1 MITRTLLIAATAL
14 SLVTMPAM
22 AQTATTGT
30 DNGPHY
36 TGGPKA
42 AVPPHIGKKETG
54 TTTGQAG
61 PRGSHH
67 YSGGPRSDPHH
78 MGPK

>member
-1 MITRTLLIAATAL
+1 MIIRNLLIAATAL
-14 SLVTMPAM
+14 SLVALPAM
-22 AQTATTGT
+22 AQTKKT
-30 DNGPHY
+30 DGGHHYSGGPRSGPH
-36 TGGPKA
+36 
-42 AVPPHIGKKETG
+42 HMGKKDTG
-54 TTTGQAG
+54 TTTGKAG